1 MADVYNALAG
11 TPVPVSNNA
20 LAGNAPAYTSIRDLE
35 KYANLVGTNKDLTAD
50 YKPLNFEKLIKAGA
64 FRVTHR
70 GLDEGYD
77 PDPTSGF
84 SLVSAYNDAVGPQTR
99 GWKDN
104 PMAYPVVQELF
115 TARPA
120 DIGAHKYL
128 QIVESARDLGLTDK
142 DIFMPRKKK

>member
-1 MADVYNALAG
+1 MVDVYNALAG

-35 KYANLVGTNKDLTAD
+35 KYANLVSTNKDLTAD

-84 SLVSAYNDAVGPQTR
+84 SLVSAYNDAVGPRTR

-104 PMAYPVVQELF
+104 PLAYPVVQELF
-115 TARPA
+115 TTRPA

-128 QIVESARDLGLTDK
+128 QIVESAK
-142 DIFMPRKKK
+142 DMGIPLEKIFITK